1 MTKFRTKNN
10 KLNSIGGLLRSLSS
24 YIVDTKEKIKTKQT
38 THQVELVTPDLH
50 QKVIRVLR
58 WYEKD
63 GDALIGERMLNN
75 INLSELQKLFG
86 EPKDNLMF
94 ECYPI
99 TQLQA
104 RFLQRT
110 LKQSFDLRSYAY
122 FLECDAD

>member
-1 MTKFRTKNN
+1 MTKLRTKNN
-10 KLNSIGGLLRSLSS
+10 KLNSISGLWRSLSF
-24 YIVDTKEKIKTKQT
+24 YIADTKEKIKIKPRTQLDGF
-38 THQVELVTPDLH
+38 VAPELN

-63 GDALIGERMLNN
+63 GDALIGERLLNN

-99 TQLQA
+99 NQLQA
-104 RFLQRT
+104 TFLQRR
-110 LKQSFDLRSYAY
+110 LKQSFDFRSYAY